1 MRKLSL
7 TDSVFIGL
15 AAMLG
20 AGVFVVF
27 GPAAELAGSALP
39 VAILIAAIV
48 AYLNAGS
55 VAQLANRVT
64 RSGGGYAYARV
75 YVSKNFSFL
84 AGASFIVG
92 KIGSSAAIALTV
104 GNYVSRDYAVP
115 TAIGAVLLMTL
126 INLAGINR
134 TAFGSKVLAIITIV
148 FLSVLFFAA
157 LAIPSSTNSL
167 GMANPVS
174 IFSAAALFFFAFAGY
189 ARIAT
194 LGGEVDN
201 PAKTVPRAIW
211 LSLAMVLVIYLALS
225 ILLVDK
231 LGSALASTVT
241 PLADLAEQTWIGGQL
256 IWVFAAMAGL
266 GSLLAL
272 LAGISRT
279 GAEMALDKEL
289 PKAFSSKLKNGAPYI
304 AEVSVALL
312 IVTLVLSGGVLISL
326 SISSFAVLLYYAI
339 VNFAA
344 FRQPPAEASR
354 PKVLNLLGVAL
365 CLLLALSV
373 PLEGL
378 IFGVVVLGATMLI
391 RWGLRVARQI
401 R

>member
-1 MRKLSL
+1 LSVRKLSL

-20 AGVFVVF
+20 AGVFIVF

-39 VAILIAAIV
+39 VAIVLAALV
-48 AYLNAGS
+48 AFLNAGS
-55 VAQLANRVT
+55 VAQLATQVT

-75 YVSKNFSFL
+75 YISRNFSFL

-104 GNYVSRDYAVP
+104 GAYASNNH
-115 TAIGAVLLMTL
+115 AIPIAVGAVVIMTL

-134 TAFGSKVLAIITIV
+134 TAFGSKVLAIITLS
-148 FLSVLFFAA
+148 FLSILFLSA
-157 LAIPSSTNSL
+157 LAIPSSTDYLSV
-167 GMANPVS
+167 GNPVS
-174 IFSAAALFFFAFAGY
+174 VFSAAALFFFAFAGY

-194 LGGEVDN
+194 LGGEVRD
-201 PAKTVPRAIW
+201 PAKTVPKVIW
-211 LSLAMVLVIYLALS
+211 LSLAMVLVVYLALS

-231 LGSALASTVT
+231 LGSALPLTVT
-241 PLADLAEQTWIGGQL
+241 PLADLADKTWIGGEL
-256 IWVFAAMAGL
+256 VWVFTAIAGL

-279 GAEMALDKEL
+279 GSEMALDREL
-289 PKAFSSKLKNGAPYI
+289 PKFFSKKLKNGTPYV
-304 AEVSVALL
+304 AEITVAIL
-312 IVTLVLSGGVLISL
+312 IVSLVLSGSVLISL

-339 VNFAA
+339 VNFSA
-344 FRQPPAEASR
+344 FRQPAAESAR
-354 PKVLNLLGVAL
+354 PKILNLLGVAL

-378 IFGVVVLGATMLI
+378 VAAVIVLGTAMLL
-391 RWGLRVARQI
+391 RWGLRVLR
-401 R
+401 